1 MIRGYQ
7 GDELWTAI
15 NPSTGKRQIV
25 DPEGEFIPGETIIKL
40 HYWKRID
47 GYVTIPG
54 DSLFKVAPDG
64 YTLESCRAKVLPSRQ
79 SQRAT
84 SETSDTPGV
93 HPGEGRAARTVALH
107 TNQAE

>member
-1 MIRGYQ
+1 MIRGYR
-7 GDELWTAI
+7 GDELWTAM

-40 HYWKRID
+40 YYWKRID

-64 YTLESCRAKVLPSRQ
+64 YTIEAV
-79 SQRAT
+79 
-84 SETSDTPGV
+84 G
-93 HPGEGRAARTVALH
+93 
-107 TNQAE
+107 

>member
-40 HYWKRID
+40 YYWKRID

-54 DSLFKVAPDG
+54 DSLFKVAADG
-64 YTLESCRAKVLPSRQ
+64 YTLESLAKTFPNNPPQAKRTLRLDSIQ
-79 SQRAT
+79 
-84 SETSDTPGV
+84 
-93 HPGEGRAARTVALH
+93 EGPV
-107 TNQAE
+107 

>member
-15 NPSTGKRQIV
+15 NPSTRKWQIV

-40 HYWKRID
+40 YYWRRID

-54 DSLFKVAPDG
+54 DSPFKVTADG
-64 YTLESCRAKVLPSRQ
+64 YTLEPV
-79 SQRAT
+79 
-84 SETSDTPGV
+84 D
-93 HPGEGRAARTVALH
+93 
-107 TNQAE
+107 